1 MEIFKNMHVF
11 VAVAKGSSFRQAGD
25 LLGMPSSTVSRRIA
39 ELEREVGLRLFHR
52 TTRRVDLTEA
62 GKTYFDNC
70 QRIVQ
75 EAELAHLEL
84 ASLHAK
90 PSGLI
95 RASMPV
101 DFSVMYLSKVL
112 SEFGAL
118 YPDIEFALDLNP
130 GQSNLLTDGVDLA
143 IRLGPPRDNQLIARQ
158 MATMQTGLYAAPAY
172 LARNGNPHQPQDL
185 LAHQCLRMRAAPWLL
200 TRVADGHTESVA
212 VHGRVMANNFGMLR
226 NMALAGEGIMLNGEK
241 LFQSDSDRQQLVRV
255 LPEWEMPSVPVYVV
269 TATRLL
275 PAKVRV
281 FIDFLMAKMNSI
293 EPPASAQA
301 LR

>member
-11 VAVAKGSSFRQAGD
+11 VEVAKQSSFRGAGSV
-25 LLGMPSSTVSRRIA
+25 LGMPSSTVSRRIA

-70 QRIVQ
+70 KRIVQ

-90 PSGLI
+90 PGGLI
-95 RASMPV
+95 RASMPI
-101 DFSVMYLSKVL
+101 DFSVMFVSTVL
-112 SEFGAL
+112 AEFAAL

-130 GQSNLLTDGVDLA
+130 GQANLLTDGIDFA
-143 IRLGPPRDNQLIARQ
+143 MRMGPPKESHVIARHI
-158 MATMQTGLYAAPAY
+158 ATLQTGLYASPAY
-172 LARNGNPHQPQDL
+172 LAQWGTPKTPQDL
-185 LAHQCLRMRAAPWLL
+185 LNHRCLRMRDGPWVL
-200 TRVADGHTESVA
+200 THTADGRIESVK
-212 VHGRVMANNFGMLR
+212 VQGRVTANNVGMLR
-226 NMALAGEGIMLNGEK
+226 SLALAGDGIMMNADK
-241 LFQSDSDRQQLVRV
+241 MAQPDHISQQLMRV
-255 LPEWEMPSVPVYVV
+255 LPDWAMPGISVYVV

-281 FIDFLMAKMNSI
+281 FIDFLTARINDVQA
-293 EPPASAQA
+293 PAAA
-301 LR
+301 NTA